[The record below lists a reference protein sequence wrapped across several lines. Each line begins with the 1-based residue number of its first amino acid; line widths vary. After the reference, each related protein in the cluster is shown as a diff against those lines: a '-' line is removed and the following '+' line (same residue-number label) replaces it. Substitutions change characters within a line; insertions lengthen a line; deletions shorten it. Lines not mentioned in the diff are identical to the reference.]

1 MIIGADSRDLVI
13 NNIREYAER
22 GMFHNKVEINDPV
35 LSEEENK
42 EITDNYLNSRNTAS
56 FKVKTFFAT
65 LLQQLA
71 THMINRNTKIIGL
84 DKIPKDLGGV
94 IITSNHFSPLEN
106 TVIKHLCNILKT
118 KLSII
123 SQSTNFKM
131 TGSIGFLMNYANT
144 IPITT
149 DSRYLAK
156 GFYGVLKEKLVEKGE
171 AVLLYPEQEM
181 WFNYR
186 KPRPPK
192 KGAYFFAAKLNVPI
206 ISCFVEM
213 VDMDKDDNSEFK
225 RVQYVLHILDVLYP
239 DKEKSVK
246 DNSDYLAERDY
257 ELKKECYENSYN
269 KKLTYMFDSSDIAGW
284 KVNGEN
290 NIL

>member
-106 TVIKHLCNILKT
+106 TVINHLCNILKT

>member
-246 DNSDYLAERDY
+246 ENSDYLAERDY